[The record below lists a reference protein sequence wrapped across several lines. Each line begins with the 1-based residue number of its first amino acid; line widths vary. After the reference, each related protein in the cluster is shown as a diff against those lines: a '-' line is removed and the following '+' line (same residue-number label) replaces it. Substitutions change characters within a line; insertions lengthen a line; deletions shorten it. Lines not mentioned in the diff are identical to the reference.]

1 MKRLFLAAVL
11 STLVSAGA
19 LAEDNRDQA
28 FGKHDM
34 GPSPDSNIDRNNTAT
49 GTQGMA
55 IHRSASSKTA
65 RHSKKADR

>member
-1 MKRLFLAAVL
+1 MKTILLVATF
-11 STLVSAGA
+11 STVFALGA

-34 GPSPDSNIDRNNTAT
+34 GPSTNSMNKPNSAT

-55 IHRSASSKTA
+55 TGKARTSGTA
-65 RHSKKADR
+65 KHSKNLEK